1 MATSSTSCTTRTEN
15 SGVRPTCDCGRSTDL
30 VVGCLLGQVE
40 SASNPSVTNDNRGL
54 HSPLV
59 GAWWVTTKI
68 GTSIGCPSYH
78 PFAMSKVRRPL
89 TMAIG
94 LLFGLG
100 LDTAAEIGVLVLV
113 GASPPA
119 CPGMRCSSCRC
130 CSSPGWIR
138 IGFDAVPN
146 PQGRC
151 RRTPQCE
158 QGVAGG
164 TG

>member
-68 GTSIGCPSYH
+68 GTSIGCPSFH

-113 GASPPA
+113 GA
-119 CPGMRCSSCRC
+119 
-130 CSSPGWIR
+130 
-138 IGFDAVPN
+138 
-146 PQGRC
+146 
-151 RRTPQCE
+151 
-158 QGVAGG
+158 GVA
-164 TG
+164 TGLPRYAVLVLPLLFVAGMDPDRVRRCAQSAGPVPTNPSV